1 MKSPLAKVFHHPAAG
16 GIVLMLAAAIAL
28 VAANTSLQIYYDQL
42 LSTRVI
48 VAIGEFSI
56 AKPLLLWI
64 NDGLM
69 ALFFLLVGLELKREV
84 LVGELNQLR
93 KIALPGIAAVGG
105 MLVPALIYALVNRND
120 VYNLHGWAIPTA
132 TDIAFAL
139 GVLSLLG
146 SRVPA
151 SLKIFLVSLAI
162 FDDIGAI
169 VVIALF
175 YTEKLSL
182 TAIIFAGLGLV
193 ALWLLN
199 RNRVVSKAA
208 YMLVGLIVWVS
219 LLKSGVHATLAG
231 IALAIFI
238 PFNGTDDEGKSVAP
252 MAEMEKDL
260 HSPVAFMVLPLFA
273 FANAGLPLTGL
284 TLKDVLAPVPLGIFL
299 GLFVGKQLGVM
310 LFTWLAVKLNMGKLA
325 DDVSWSQLYG
335 IALICGVGFT
345 MSLFIGSLAFEDT
358 IENQV
363 TNDRLGILLG
373 SLVSA
378 IVGYIWLRYF
388 SQPKTAQPKAAQ
400 PKARQP

>member
-1 MKSPLAKVFHHPAAG
+1 MKSPLAKLLHHPAAG
-16 GIVLMLAAAIAL
+16 GVILMLAAAIAL
-28 VAANTSLQIYYDQL
+28 VAANTPLRLYYDQL
-42 LSTRVI
+42 LSTRVV
-48 VAIGEFSI
+48 VAVGDFAI

-93 KIALPGIAAVGG
+93 KIALPGVAAVGG

-120 VYNLHGWAIPTA
+120 AYNLHGWAIPTA

-182 TAIIFAGLGLV
+182 TAIIFAALGLV

-208 YMLVGLIVWVS
+208 YLLIGLVVWVS

-238 PFNGTDDEGKSVAP
+238 PFKGTDDEGKSVAP

-284 TLKDVLAPVPLGIFL
+284 TLKDLLAPVPLGIFL

-310 LFTWLAVKLNMGKLA
+310 LFTWLAVKLKLGKLA

-363 TNDRLGILLG
+363 MNDRLGILLG

-378 IVGYIWLRYF
+378 VAGFIWLRYF
-388 SQPKTAQPKAAQ
+388 AQ
-400 PKARQP
+400 PKARQPG

>member
-1 MKSPLAKVFHHPAAG
+1 MKSPLAKLLHHPAAG
-16 GIVLMLAAAIAL
+16 GLVLMFAAAIAL
-28 VAANTSLQIYYDQL
+28 VAANTPLQVYYDQL

-69 ALFFLLVGLELKREV
+69 ALFFLLVGLELKREM

-93 KIALPGIAAVGG
+93 KIALPGFAAVGG
-105 MLVPALIYALVNRND
+105 MLVPALIYAMVNRGD
-120 VYNLHGWAIPTA
+120 AYNLHGWAIPTA

-146 SRVPA
+146 PRVPA

-175 YTEKLSL
+175 YTDKLSL
-182 TAIIFAGLGLV
+182 TAIIFAAIGLV
-193 ALWLLN
+193 ILWLLN
-199 RNRVVSKAA
+199 RNRVMSKAA
-208 YMLVGLIVWVS
+208 YMLVGLVVWVS

-231 IALAIFI
+231 IALAMFI
-238 PFNGTDDEGKSVAP
+238 PFKGTDDEGRAVAP
-252 MAEMEKDL
+252 MAELEKDL

-273 FANAGLPLTGL
+273 FANAGLPLAGL

-310 LFTWLAVKLNMGKLA
+310 LFTWLAVKLNWGKLA

-345 MSLFIGSLAFEDT
+345 MSLFIGSLAFEAT
-358 IENQV
+358 LENQV
-363 TNDRLGILLG
+363 LNDRLGILLG

-378 IVGYIWLRYF
+378 IAGYVWLRYF
-388 SQPKTAQPKAAQ
+388 AQPK
-400 PKARQP
+400 KRH

>member
-1 MKSPLAKVFHHPAAG
+1 MKSPLAKLLHHPAAG
-16 GIVLMLAAAIAL
+16 GVILMLAAAIAL
-28 VAANTSLQIYYDQL
+28 VAANTPLRLYYDQL
-42 LSTRVI
+42 LSTRVV
-48 VAIGEFSI
+48 VAVGDFAI

-93 KIALPGIAAVGG
+93 KIALPGVAAVGG

-120 VYNLHGWAIPTA
+120 AYNLHGWAIPTA

-182 TAIIFAGLGLV
+182 TAIIFAALGLV

-208 YMLVGLIVWVS
+208 YLLIGLVVWVS

-238 PFNGTDDEGKSVAP
+238 PFKGTDDEGKSVAP

-284 TLKDVLAPVPLGIFL
+284 TLKDLLAPVPLGIFL

-310 LFTWLAVKLNMGKLA
+310 LFTWLAVKLKLGKLA

-363 TNDRLGILLG
+363 MNDRLGILLG

-378 IVGYIWLRYF
+378 IAGYIWLRYF
-388 SQPKTAQPKAAQ
+388 SQPKTAQPKA
-400 PKARQP
+400 RQPS

>member
-1 MKSPLAKVFHHPAAG
+1 MKSPLAKLLHHPAAG
-16 GIVLMLAAAIAL
+16 GVILMLAAAIAL
-28 VAANTSLQIYYDQL
+28 VAANTPLRLYYDQL
-42 LSTRVI
+42 LSTRVV
-48 VAIGEFSI
+48 VAVGDFAI

-93 KIALPGIAAVGG
+93 KIALPGVAAVGG

-120 VYNLHGWAIPTA
+120 AYNLHGWAIPTA

-182 TAIIFAGLGLV
+182 TAIIFAALGLV

-208 YMLVGLIVWVS
+208 YLLIGLVVWVS

-238 PFNGTDDEGKSVAP
+238 PFKGTDDEGKSVAP

-284 TLKDVLAPVPLGIFL
+284 TLKDLLAPVPLGIFL

-310 LFTWLAVKLNMGKLA
+310 LFTWLAVKLKLGKLA

-363 TNDRLGILLG
+363 MNDRLGILLG

-378 IVGYIWLRYF
+378 IAGYIWLRYF
-388 SQPKTAQPKAAQ
+388 AQ
-400 PKARQP
+400 PKARQPG